1 MGRNPVVGRQ
11 GPAHHAAL
19 IPAESEAKRLRV
31 KQIRSGIGHAETMSR
46 TLKSIGLRH
55 HQATVEVDNNATM
68 RGMLTKVRHLIEVTP
83 VQEI

>member
-1 MGRNPVVGRQ
+1 MN
-11 GPAHHAAL
+11 
-19 IPAESEAKRLRV
+19 
-31 KQIRSGIGHAETMSR
+31 R

-68 RGMLTKVRHLIEVTP
+68 RGMLTKVRHLIEVSP